1 MMWFWTAAMD
11 ATTLP
16 SRELCSEWHL
26 FVAVHDFQA
35 TWLGFLHF
43 RTKFCASKFI
53 SFDIKS
59 SDLLEEQG
67 YSSNNWIPTHLV
79 HLVAIP
85 DPSWILL
92 DSAWLHGSMMN
103 CGIAHSFLRNRH
115 GLQIL
120 VTKMERLK
128 KKPEDTSL
136 HAFAYDEM
144 EWKKD
149 LPNPNRLI
157 AWTTTVS
164 SAACSLVLW

>member
-1 MMWFWTAAMD
+1 
-11 ATTLP
+11 
-16 SRELCSEWHL
+16 
-26 FVAVHDFQA
+26 
-35 TWLGFLHF
+35 
-43 RTKFCASKFI
+43 
-53 SFDIKS
+53 
-59 SDLLEEQG
+59 
-67 YSSNNWIPTHLV
+67 V
-79 HLVAIP
+79 HLVAIS

-92 DSAWLHGSMMN
+92 DSAWLYGSMMN

-136 HAFAYDEM
+136 HAFEYDEM

-157 AWTTTVS
+157 A
-164 SAACSLVLW
+164 